1 MLNIMNENK
10 YKKKNK
16 EETFNL
22 GNEITSGLIM
32 VAIVSITGS
41 YILWYLDK
49 RK

>member
-1 MLNIMNENK
+1 MKEDK
-10 YKKKNK
+10 CKKGGG
-16 EETFNL
+16 TFNL
-22 GNEITSGLIM
+22 GRRMTIGLIV